1 LSKILISLEF
11 EKLRSSKATRFR
23 AKRRVA
29 ALRAWHKG
37 GDLGNGIEDRDM
49 ISVLVNLS
57 EGDVV
62 AGYLGEQ
69 VYPVAG
75 TTWVKLVAKS
85 K

>member
-1 LSKILISLEF
+1 
-11 EKLRSSKATRFR
+11 
-23 AKRRVA
+23 
-29 ALRAWHKG
+29 
-37 GDLGNGIEDRDM
+37 M

-75 TTWVKLVAKS
+75 YHLGEVSGKVEIVNSRAPVIQSTSV
-85 K
+85 